1 MLNVT
6 REPLELHEKKI
17 KKFHLPVK
25 LAREKFAKKH
35 LWNDFQSLKNFS
47 RVTFFFHRKKTNKT
61 LQSLW
66 NWQFHRTMVPI
77 SHRKNYST
85 NQRGREGRLVSKD
98 NVKITCGN
106 GVCRKVMISW
116 LVELYILWL
125 HFHLKI
131 FENWQFHSK
140 TILLG
145 HIRNYSTIERGR
157 NRRRVPKDNAREW
170 ECATIWWNLVS
181 LNFTSP

>member
-1 MLNVT
+1 MAFFAYPWQISRILTYPWN
-6 REPLELHEKKI
+6 
-17 KKFHLPVK
+17 LPVK
-25 LAREKFAKKH
+25 NL
-35 LWNDFQSLKNFS
+35 QKNTCETIFNPWKI
-47 RVTFFFHRKKTNKT
+47 FHGLLFFHGKKTNKT

-106 GVCRKVMISW
+106 GVSRKVMISW